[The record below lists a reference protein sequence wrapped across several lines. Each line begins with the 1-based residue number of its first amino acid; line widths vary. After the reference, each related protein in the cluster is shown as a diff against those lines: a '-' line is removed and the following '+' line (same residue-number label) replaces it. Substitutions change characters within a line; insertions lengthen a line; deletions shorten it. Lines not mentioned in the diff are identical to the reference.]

1 MYGELQGLDKADTAA
16 KYGNEQVHIWR
27 RSFDVAPPGGE
38 SLKDTAARVIPYV
51 EAEIVPKLKAGKN
64 IIIAAHGNSLRAL
77 VMYLEKMTPEEIL
90 KFEIPTGSPR
100 LYALDADLN
109 IQKAMYL

>member
-1 MYGELQGLDKADTAA
+1 
-16 KYGNEQVHIWR
+16 
-27 RSFDVAPPGGE
+27 
-38 SLKDTAARVIPYV
+38 
-51 EAEIVPKLKAGKN
+51 
-64 IIIAAHGNSLRAL
+64 
-77 VMYLEKMTPEEIL
+77 MYLEKMTPEEIL